1 MQNGIPR
8 PDEGWGQQDY
18 FQAEPGYRP
27 PQPPQQG
34 APQAGGQD
42 FFTPA
47 RPMGAPQQRQTPPG
61 MPPAYEGPIMAPP
74 QQQNPFDQF
83 PQYPLTPGPQ
93 GPSAP
98 MGSAPP
104 PGQGAP
110 DRVPYQAPPR
120 QRSIMVYL
128 YIGLGILVTILGVM
142 GITQLVNNQE
152 ARTAIVTVKEQGSTY
167 SGSAVIVRD
176 EVVYTQEGVSDIV
189 YIAQENASVS
199 RGDPVCTVYATGF
212 SNREFTQLGNYRKQ
226 IKDYLNLLRSQSDTP
241 DTRLQLLET
250 TIFNR
255 AVETRSLVQG
265 FQGSLLNQEALLSEA
280 VVARYD
286 YLRQKYPDDTKLT
299 RLYDN
304 ERNQMQRIDTW
315 TKQYTAG
322 DNGIVSFYTDG
333 FEDALN
339 LGTLESYSPS
349 QVRAMYN
356 GVVPDTFQR
365 GRDITDVYRLVR
377 PYEWSVLMLADDQ
390 TWNPAIGDVYQVMI
404 ESFDNTTVPGEVTGV
419 TRSGGDLLVRLKVTS
434 SVEPVLNIRS
444 CHVQLS
450 TSIITYAVPNSA
462 IVSKDGVVGVV
473 VQFREGMFIVPVN
486 IVSQD
491 ATQTY
496 VIPLNPGYLSEG
508 MSVQLNPQE
517 QARRQ
522 QQQQRQQGQ

>member
-1 MQNGIPR
+1 MQQGTPGPEN
-8 PDEGWGQQDY
+8 GWGQQDY
-18 FQAEPGYRP
+18 FQREPGYRP
-27 PQPPQQG
+27 PAPPPQGAQQAQG
-34 APQAGGQD
+34 DGY
-42 FFTPA
+42 FTPA
-47 RPMGAPQQRQTPPG
+47 RPMGAQQNRQPPQN
-61 MPPAYEGPIMAPP
+61 MPPAFEGPILTPP
-74 QQQNPFDQF
+74 AQQSPFDQF
-83 PQYPLTPGPQ
+83 PPYPLTPGAQ
-93 GPSAP
+93 
-98 MGSAPP
+98 PP
-104 PGQGAP
+104 PPPAGGQPSPGQAVP

-120 QRSIMVYL
+120 QRSIMIYL

-142 GITQLVNNQE
+142 GITQLVNNEE

-212 SNREFTQLGNYRKQ
+212 SSREFTQLSAYRKQ
-226 IKDYLNLLRSQSDTP
+226 IKDYLNLLRNQSDTP
-241 DTRLQLLET
+241 DTRLQLLEN
-250 TIFNR
+250 TIFSR

-265 FQGSLLNQEALLSEA
+265 FQGSLLSQETLLSEA
-280 VVARYD
+280 VTARYD

-322 DNGIVSFYTDG
+322 DSGIISFYTDG

-339 LGTLESYSPS
+339 LSTAESYSPA
-349 QVRAMYN
+349 QVRSMYN
-356 GVVPDTFQR
+356 GAVPDTFQR
-365 GRDITDVYRLVR
+365 GRDLTDIYRLVR

-390 TWNPAIGDVYQVMI
+390 RWNPAIGDVYQIMI
-404 ESFDNTTVPGEVTGV
+404 ESFDNTVVPGEVTGV
-419 TRSGGDLLVRLKVTS
+419 TRSGGDLLVRLRVTS

-450 TSIITYAVPNSA
+450 TSIVTYAVPTSA
-462 IVSKDGVVGVV
+462 IVSKDGILGVV
-473 VQFREGMFIVPVN
+473 VQFKEGKFIVPVN

-496 VIPLNPGYLSEG
+496 VTPLNPGHLTEG

-517 QARRQ
+517 QARREQ
-522 QQQQRQQGQ
+522 QQQGQ